1 MEKTAVLE
9 GLKKLRAQAK
19 KRNFLQTI
27 DFVVNLQNV
36 NMKTLKMS
44 DTVELPAGRGR
55 TTKVLVVADGEP
67 ALQAKNGGAEM
78 VIGKQSIGE
87 WAGKKKDIRKLSNE
101 YDWFIIQAQL
111 MQNFASVFG
120 AILGPRGKMPVPKDI
135 LGPTDNPTR
144 LISRL
149 RKSVR
154 IKVKDQPI
162 VHAPAGVESMSDDE
176 LAENILALYN
186 TVLHKLEN
194 GVNNINSVYIK
205 TTMGAPV
212 KL

>member
-19 KRNFLQTI
+19 KRNFLQSI
-27 DFVVNLQNV
+27 DFMINLQNV

-67 ALQAKNGGAEM
+67 ALQAKNAGAETVM
-78 VIGKQSIGE
+78 GRQSIGE
-87 WAGKKKDIRKLSNE
+87 WSGKKKEIRKLSNE
-101 YDWFIIQAQL
+101 YDWFVVQAQL
-111 MQNFASVFG
+111 MQNFAAVFG
-120 AILGPRGKMPVPKDI
+120 AVLGPRGKMPVPKDI

-186 TVLHKLEN
+186 AVLHKLEN
-194 GVNNINSVYIK
+194 GANNIGSVYIK

-212 KL
+212 RL